1 MVLLRHARR
10 YREIISV
17 LIRHGSGWLLVELGF
32 GMLLPFHWGLLGHPR
47 REDPYS
53 GPEHLRMAFEEL
65 GPTFIKLAQILSTRP
80 DLVSPVYAREF
91 AKLQDRVP
99 ARSFAEIE
107 PVLASELEVPYR
119 QAFPEFD
126 PAPIAS
132 ASIGQVYRA
141 RLADGKPVVVKIRKP
156 GIADVIAEDK
166 AILRD
171 IVRRIIRRRPWLRR
185 YDIKGMLDQFFFV
198 LDNELDYVHEGQNAD
213 RFRKMFEGDPHI
225 FVPTIY
231 WEYSTARVLVMDEV
245 IGIKVDEL
253 EHRAVNGRTDRQH
266 LAKIAVDMTFKQI
279 FEYGYFHADPHPGN
293 FVITRDDSLGIMD
306 FGMFG
311 YLDNRYREAFLVF
324 TYEFIR
330 GNTEGMMDAL
340 WNLGVTGT
348 QAQRPMLRR
357 DLDHL
362 LFKFRETSLAEIAA
376 GDMLSELMAI
386 AYRHQL
392 SFPPDLANLFKVLGM
407 LEGVGSMID
416 PDLRFFDYSE
426 KYFKNMYKN
435 MFSPENIVQQL
446 SDNLIDLYKLGNK
459 LPRRLSR
466 LLQRVE
472 FGDIGIEFNNPGL
485 ENDIRKLYKA
495 VDRIALSVMLSLFLI
510 AAGIFV
516 LVGHFVGYDSF
527 IVRFLF
533 FSMVAAGLVTL
544 VVLVSVWRQQRF

>member
-1 MVLLRHARR
+1 MQ
-10 YREIISV
+10 
-17 LIRHGSGWLLVELGF
+17 GS
-32 GMLLPFHWGLLGHPR
+32 
-47 REDPYS
+47 
-53 GPEHLRMAFEEL
+53 
-65 GPTFIKLAQILSTRP
+65 
-80 DLVSPVYAREF
+80 SPSCRIGS
-91 AKLQDRVP
+91 
-99 ARSFAEIE
+99 RSFAEIE

-141 RLADGKPVVVKIRKP
+141 RLANGKQVVVKIRKP

-213 RFRKMFEGDPHI
+213 QFRKMFEGDPHI

-266 LAKIAVDMTFKQI
+266 LARIAVDMTFKQI

-392 SFPPDLANLFKVLGM
+392 SFPPDLAILFKVLGM

>member
-1 MVLLRHARR
+1 MFPLRHIRR
-10 YREIISV
+10 YREIVSV
-17 LIRHGSGWLLVELGF
+17 MIRHGLGWLLVELGF
-32 GMLLPFHWGLLGHPR
+32 GVLLPFHWGLLGHPR

-80 DLVSPVYAREF
+80 DLVSPAYAQEF

-99 ARSFAEIE
+99 ARSFAEVE
-107 PVLASELEVPYR
+107 PVLSSELEVPYR
-119 QAFPEFD
+119 QIFPEFD
-126 PAPIAS
+126 PVPIAS

-141 RLADGKPVVVKIRKP
+141 RLADGKPVVVKVRKS
-156 GIADVIAEDK
+156 GIANIITEDR

-171 IVRRIIRRRPWLRR
+171 VVRRITRRMPWLRR
-185 YDIKGMLDQFFFV
+185 YDINGMLDQFFFV

-213 RFRKMFEGDPHI
+213 RFRKMFTGNPHI
-225 FVPTIY
+225 FVPAIY
-231 WEYSTARVLVMDEV
+231 WEYTTPRVLVMDEV
-245 IGIKVDEL
+245 TGAKVDEL
-253 EHRAVNGRTDRQH
+253 HQQALNGQTDRQH
-266 LAKIAVDMTFKQI
+266 LARIAVDMTFKQI

-293 FVITRDDSLGIMD
+293 FVITGGNSLGIMD

-311 YLDNRYREAFLVF
+311 YLDTRYRDAFLVF

-348 QAQRPMLRR
+348 QAERPMLRR

-376 GDMLSELMAI
+376 GDMLAELMAI
-386 AYRHQL
+386 AHRHQL
-392 SFPPDLANLFKVLGM
+392 SFPPDLAILFKVLTM

-426 KYFKNMYKN
+426 KYFKSMYKK
-435 MFSPENIVQQL
+435 MFSPENIARQFNA
-446 SDNLIDLYKLGNK
+446 NLFDLYKLGNK
-459 LPRRLSR
+459 LPQRLSR

-472 FGDIGIEFNNPGL
+472 FGDIGIDFHNPRL
-485 ENDIRKLYKA
+485 ENDMRKLYKA

-510 AAGIFV
+510 AVSIFV

-533 FSMVAAGLVTL
+533 FSMVASGLVTL
-544 VVLVSVWRQQRF
+544 AVLFSVWRQQRF

>member
-1 MVLLRHARR
+1 MFFLRYAKR

-213 RFRKMFEGDPHI
+213 QFRKMFEGDPHI

-266 LAKIAVDMTFKQI
+266 LARIAVDMTFKQI

-533 FSMVAAGLVTL
+533 FSMGAAGLVTL

>member
-1 MVLLRHARR
+1 MFFLRYAKR

-141 RLADGKPVVVKIRKP
+141 RLANGKQVVVKIRKP

-266 LAKIAVDMTFKQI
+266 LARIAVDMTFKQI

>member
-1 MVLLRHARR
+1 MFFLRHARR

-17 LIRHGSGWLLVELGF
+17 FIRHGSGWLLVELGF

-99 ARSFAEIE
+99 ARSFAKIE

-245 IGIKVDEL
+245 IGIKIDEL

-266 LAKIAVDMTFKQI
+266 LARIAVEMTFKQI
-279 FEYGYFHADPHPGN
+279 FEDGYFHADPHPGN

-362 LFKFRETSLAEIAA
+362 LFRFRETSLAEIAA

-392 SFPPDLANLFKVLGM
+392 SFPPDLAILFKVLGM

-485 ENDIRKLYKA
+485 EKDIRKLYKA

-527 IVRFLF
+527 IVRFPF

>member
-141 RLADGKPVVVKIRKP
+141 RLANGKQVVVKIRKP

-266 LAKIAVDMTFKQI
+266 LARIAVDMTFKQI

-495 VDRIALSVMLSLFLI
+495 VDRIALSVMLSPFLI